1 LTPNDS
7 NMAEQY
13 AICRGLDR
21 LEQALKNAK
30 GVHERRGILVRKAC
44 LVARLSRID
53 EARSILQTVAA
64 QQRPFEP
71 QMSAWILFCEGLIE
85 HFESLGSQALGKYR
99 RAHAV
104 SISTGDNELTALS
117 SAWIA
122 NAEFASGN
130 FSAVSSPL
138 AQAFAFADP
147 TNSAA
152 LARSCLVVADVL
164 NWTGQTVAS
173 RPWYKRA
180 RTHAVDEGD
189 ISMQSVLFYND
200 VAFRIGNLVVAD
212 CQSLP
217 PQENLEFTN
226 MSLDSSANLE
236 MSLGRQHLTSMIPL
250 LRAEVRSIEHRWEE
264 AIALFDVYLADASV
278 HPHARLGPRF
288 LAQRAY
294 CKAMLG
300 DTADALRDVDETLAS
315 SSACSDVDDLFVL
328 HSRVSQVLVR
338 ADQGE
343 RAKIHS
349 ESAQRCKEAFDQL
362 RHEVCAML
370 APLFDSIPA
379 YTAPEEKNPA

>member
-1 LTPNDS
+1 
-7 NMAEQY
+7 MAEEY

-21 LEQALKNAK
+21 LERALRGAK
-30 GVHERRGILVRKAC
+30 DVHERRGILVRKAC

-53 EARSILQTVAA
+53 EARAILQTVAS

-71 QMSAWILFCEGLIE
+71 QMSAWVLFCEGLIE

-104 SISTGDNELTALS
+104 SISMGDAELIALS

-122 NAEFASGN
+122 NAEFQTGN
-130 FSAVSSPL
+130 FSAVGSPL
-138 AQAFAFADP
+138 AQAFAFSDP
-147 TNSAA
+147 LNSAA
-152 LARSCLVVADVL
+152 LARACLVVADVL
-164 NWTGQTVAS
+164 NWSGQTVAS

-180 RTHAVDEGD
+180 RAHAVDEGD

-200 VAFRIGNLVVAD
+200 VALRIGNLVITD

-217 PQENLEFTN
+217 PTEKLEFTN
-226 MSLDSSANLE
+226 MSLDSSGNLE
-236 MSLGRQHLTSMIPL
+236 MSLGRQYLTSMIPL

-278 HPHARLGPRF
+278 HPHARLTPRF
-288 LAQRAY
+288 LAQRSY

-300 DTADALRDVDETLAS
+300 DMEDAVRDLDKALT
-315 SSACSDVDDLFVL
+315 SSADCSDVDDLFVL
-328 HSRVSQVLVR
+328 HSRVSQVLTK
-338 ADQGE
+338 AGQDG
-343 RAKIHS
+343 RAKAHS

-362 RHEVCAML
+362 RHEVGAML
-370 APLFDSIPA
+370 APLVESIPA
-379 YTAPEEKNPA
+379 YTSPEEKNPA